1 MSFNRQR
8 LADSAIA
15 ENFDSS
21 ILASNQTPLRQRLR
35 SNFAVGGEYF
45 KLFQVDHGYI
55 DFEGIME
62 SPLRQASLQG
72 HLPAFK
78 SGTRSTTRAR
88 ALALVSPASGFPV
101 S

>member
-1 MSFNRQR
+1 
-8 LADSAIA
+8 
-15 ENFDSS
+15 
-21 ILASNQTPLRQRLR
+21 
-35 SNFAVGGEYF
+35 
-45 KLFQVDHGYI
+45 
-55 DFEGIME
+55 ME